1 MSGGR
6 WYEEPIETVL
16 RDGTKVLVRMVEA
29 GDKDGF
35 AEAMDRL
42 SSRSRY
48 LRFHS
53 GVERLSERQLEY
65 LTEVDQHDH
74 VAWVAVTSEQ
84 GRDVGIGVARFV
96 RVDGEPE
103 VAEAAITVLDEF
115 QNRGLGTVLL
125 GVLAAA
131 AARRGITVFRS
142 YVLGDNTDMLKLFEA
157 LGARR
162 SEVEPGVY
170 QVDMPVPGT
179 LGGLTDTAVGKVL
192 RAVTGRRLPH
202 MRTTTPPVWVGDE
215 REVGAEAPLLR
226 DWFDKML
233 DRTLGGSSRG
243 RHGRTERQER

>member
-16 RDGTKVLVRMVEA
+16 RDGTRALVRMVEA
-29 GDKDGF
+29 GDKEGF
-35 AEAMDRL
+35 AEAMGRL

-53 GVERLSERQLEY
+53 GVEQLSERQLQY
-65 LTEVDQHDH
+65 LTEVDQRDH
-74 VAWVAVTSEQ
+74 VAWVALTTEQ

-96 RVDGEPE
+96 RVEGEPD
-103 VAEAAITVLDEF
+103 VAEAAITVLDDY

-142 YVLGDNTDMLKLFEA
+142 YVLGDNTDMLNLFEA

-170 QVDMPVPGT
+170 QVDMPIPET
-179 LGGLTDTAVGKVL
+179 LGRLTDTAVGKVL

-202 MRTTTPPVWVGDE
+202 MRTTTPPVWVSDE
-215 REVGAEAPLLR
+215 RAAGAEAPLLR

-233 DRTLGGSSRG
+233 DRTLGGPSRG
-243 RHGRTERQER
+243 RHGRTESEGR